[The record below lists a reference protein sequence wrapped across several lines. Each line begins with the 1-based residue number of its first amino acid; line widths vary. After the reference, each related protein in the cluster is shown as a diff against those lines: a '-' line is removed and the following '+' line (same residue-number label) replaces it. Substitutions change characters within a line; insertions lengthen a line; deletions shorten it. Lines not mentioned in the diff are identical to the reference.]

1 MTGKINQ
8 HMGVHEWALLI
19 ILGGV
24 WGATMFFTEIAL
36 VELQPF
42 TLAFGRVLIAGLALW
57 GAARL
62 FGHKLPF
69 GLAAW
74 GPFFILGALNN
85 ALPFSLIMWGQ
96 TEITGSLASILNATT
111 PLSAVIIAH
120 FLTRDEKLSV
130 GKIFGIFLG
139 LAGVAVMIGLDALQG
154 LGLGILAQF
163 AVIAAG
169 ISYSFA
175 GVYGRRFQGTPPII
189 VASGQ
194 LIASSFL
201 LLPCALLVDQF
212 WTLPNLLPATWA
224 ALIAMALLSTA
235 LAYLIYFQLLASS
248 GATNVLLVTFLVPVS
263 AIFLGFVF
271 LGERLEPQHIF
282 GMVLIALGL
291 AAIDGRAIKIFHT
304 TNKNT

>member
-8 HMGVHEWALLI
+8 HLGVREWALLM
-19 ILGGV
+19 ILGAV

-57 GAARL
+57 VVAGL
-62 FGHKLPF
+62 LGHKLPLN
-69 GLAAW
+69 LAAW
-74 GPFFILGALNN
+74 APFFVLGALNN

-120 FLTRDEKLSV
+120 FLTRDEKLSA
-130 GKIFGIFLG
+130 GKIFGVFVG

-154 LGLGILAQF
+154 LGLGIFAQL
-163 AVIAAG
+163 AVITAG
-169 ISYSFA
+169 VSYSFA
-175 GVYGRRFQGTPPII
+175 GVYGRRFHGTPPVV

-194 LIASSFL
+194 LMASSVL
-201 LLPCALLVDQF
+201 LLPWALLVDQF
-212 WTLPNLLPATWA
+212 WTLPSLLPATWA

-235 LAYLIYFQLLASS
+235 LAYLFYFQLLASS

-271 LGERLEPQHIF
+271 LGERLEPQHIL

-291 AAIDGRAIKIFHT
+291 AAIDGRALQIFRT
-304 TNKNT
+304 TNKNI